1 MEETGPLISE
11 DCIVHD
17 KWRII
22 ELIAQGGFGSIFKA
36 HNVEKKSEIVAIKT
50 EKRANRDY
58 LTVES
63 DIYSKLKGVAGF
75 PNLIWFGKTKFTQ
88 PGNNEKL
95 PCMILVMEYLSSSL
109 SDLFT
114 NNNKKFSLKS
124 VLMLSEQM
132 IDRLATLH
140 SVGIVHRDVKPGNF
154 VMGKGENSNVVYLID
169 FGLAHSYLDETSN
182 NHIPYASNVCFRG
195 THRYASVTAHA
206 RIEQSRRDDM
216 EALGYVLVYFLNGLP
231 WQNLQVDRKDRR
243 KVIGDIKAKLPLKK
257 LTEGLPVEF
266 EKYMNYTRSL
276 RFTDEPNYA
285 YLKSLFSG
293 CLKKLNFA
301 NDQIYDWMSKGDSDP
316 KSEDIFVD
324 EDNVATTPTD
334 KDNSYNNDYQE
345 RLATKTK
352 RDDHRIIDE
361 DEDKEYYPVSK
372 KKKVTNQKF
381 ISQTQ
386 NDWNSDEYVEAKNE
400 AKNLFIENQ
409 HTSKPTKK
417 VSNNSNGK
425 IQTPTTSTKK
435 VAVSRDRKIATKP
448 NTTSNARKPSP
459 KAATKKSND
468 KRAFVQNFSDDDSY

>member
-1 MEETGPLISE
+1 
-11 DCIVHD
+11 
-17 KWRII
+17 
-22 ELIAQGGFGSIFKA
+22 
-36 HNVEKKSEIVAIKT
+36 
-50 EKRANRDY
+50 
-58 LTVES
+58 
-63 DIYSKLKGVAGF
+63 
-75 PNLIWFGKTKFTQ
+75 
-88 PGNNEKL
+88 
-95 PCMILVMEYLSSSL
+95 
-109 SDLFT
+109 
-114 NNNKKFSLKS
+114 
-124 VLMLSEQM
+124 
-132 IDRLATLH
+132 
-140 SVGIVHRDVKPGNF
+140 
-154 VMGKGENSNVVYLID
+154 
-169 FGLAHSYLDETSN
+169 
-182 NHIPYASNVCFRG
+182 VCFRG

-361 DEDKEYYPVSK
+361 DEDKEYYPISK
-372 KKKVTNQKF
+372 KKKSDQPKIH
-381 ISQTQ
+381 IS
-386 NDWNSDEYVEAKNE
+386 N
-400 AKNLFIENQ
+400 
-409 HTSKPTKK
+409 TK
-417 VSNNSNGK
+417 
-425 IQTPTTSTKK
+425 
-435 VAVSRDRKIATKP
+435 
-448 NTTSNARKPSP
+448 
-459 KAATKKSND
+459 
-468 KRAFVQNFSDDDSY
+468 